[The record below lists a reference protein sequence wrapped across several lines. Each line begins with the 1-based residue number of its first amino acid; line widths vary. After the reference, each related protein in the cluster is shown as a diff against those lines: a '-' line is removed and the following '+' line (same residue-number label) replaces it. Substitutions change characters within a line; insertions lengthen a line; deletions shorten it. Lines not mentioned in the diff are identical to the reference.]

1 MLLLTAASIK
11 LFLGISVYNPTGAM
25 YKVSKWMLKWWK
37 FICSDSVILQERSAL
52 HGIRNE
58 SGIFYLLNKDCAP
71 WIAPTRP
78 SVLIP
83 KTIHSSNRHPA
94 HFHQGQ
100 GPGPSSSPLLLGAV
114 TSSGQP
120 PRVPHNTL
128 GKRGLS
134 GTECGANILQINI
147 IV

>member
-37 FICSDSVILQERSAL
+37 FICSDSDHIYFKSGQPFMGL
-52 HGIRNE
+52 RNE

-100 GPGPSSSPLLLGAV
+100 GPSSSPLLLGAV

>member
-1 MLLLTAASIK
+1 
-11 LFLGISVYNPTGAM
+11 
-25 YKVSKWMLKWWK
+25 MLKWWK
-37 FICSDSVILQERSAL
+37 FICSDSDHIYFKSGQPYMGL
-52 HGIRNE
+52 RNE

-100 GPGPSSSPLLLGAV
+100 GPSSSPLLLGAV